1 MKLEILNIIEILEG
15 FKHMVLR
22 KNVQVLNTRFVTYEL
37 WVWNVNSI

>member
-1 MKLEILNIIEILEG
+1 MNQMKLEILNIIEILEG

-37 WVWNVNSI
+37 